1 MTTANKTAKTIE
13 AVYAPP
19 PQHWVGDGFP
29 VRGYFSH
36 IPKGMR
42 RLSPFLLMDYAP
54 PHDFAPTGNLR
65 RGVGP
70 HPHRGFETVT
80 IAFQGSVAHYDS
92 TGSGDVIHPGD
103 VQWMTAGSGILHRE
117 YHAPEFAR
125 KGGPFQM
132 AQIWV
137 NLPAKD
143 KMTEP
148 GYQAITAGQMGVVDL
163 PKGRVRVIAG
173 EYRGTKG
180 PAHTFS
186 PINLFDF
193 ELQSGG
199 QAEFDFPASW
209 NTGLLVMAGTVK
221 VNGQPARQDEF
232 VLFGHEGESIKV
244 EAEADARLLLLN
256 GEPINE
262 PVANYGPF
270 VMNTPAEIETAIRDF
285 QTGKF
290 GHLDE

>member
-1 MTTANKTAKTIE
+1 MTTARKTEKTIE
-13 AVYAPP
+13 AVYPPP

-42 RLSPFLLMDYAP
+42 RLSPFLLMDYAQPYEFP
-54 PHDFAPTGNLR
+54 PTDNLR

-92 TGSGDVIHPGD
+92 TGAGDVIHPGD

-117 YHAPEFAR
+117 YHATEFAR
-125 KGGPFQM
+125 KGGMFQM

-148 GYQAITAGQMGVVDL
+148 GYQAITADQMGVVEL

-173 EYRGTKG
+173 EYRGVKG

-186 PINLFDF
+186 PINMFDF
-193 ELQSGG
+193 DLQPGG
-199 QAEFDFPASW
+199 EAEFDFPATW
-209 NTGLLVMAGTVK
+209 NTGLLVMSGVAK
-221 VNGQPARQDEF
+221 VNGRSVKADEF
-232 VLFGHEGESIKV
+232 VVFGQEGETIKV
-244 EAEADARLLLLN
+244 EASAETRLLLLN

-285 QTGKF
+285 QAGKF